1 MDHARIFIGGTKT
14 PDALPIST
22 TRKKTARG
30 RQVVEYA
37 ALTKTPG
44 MELRIGDLIQCR
56 DNHYNQGLG
65 IVHKIGMI
73 AELRRNDARVLFD
86 VDNQSI
92 WISKT
97 GVNRITLPPAESPGL
112 LDRLSW
118 LIRFVDAEEC
128 ELELDV
134 AGNYRYTVVCAALS
148 LERLHSIREYMNYLF
163 VELNV
168 LPRGM
173 SRLGLEVVFRRET
186 TPS

>member
-1 MDHARIFIGGTKT
+1 M
-14 PDALPIST
+14 
-22 TRKKTARG
+22 ARG

-44 MELRIGDLIQCR
+44 MELRIGDLVQCR

-65 IVHKIGMI
+65 IVRKIGMI
-73 AELRRNDARVLFD
+73 AELRRNDARILFD
-86 VDNQSI
+86 ADNQSI

-128 ELELDV
+128 ELELDNS
-134 AGNYRYTVVCAALS
+134 GNYRFTVLCGEVR
-148 LERLHSIREYMNYLF
+148 LEKLLSIRDFMNRTF
-163 VELNV
+163 VSLSIQ
-168 LPRGM
+168 PRGM
-173 SRLGLEVVFRRET
+173 SRLGLELVFRRRNP
-186 TPS
+186 PS